1 MRLFLL
7 FHICCLAFCSCH
19 LSTNQDYSISS
30 STHIDTGK
38 GVIIQNNG
46 PRGGPYT
53 DPTGKRFGYAIFWTR
68 LINQTPS
75 PIDFTINFPADSFSI
90 SLSPQSFFKL
100 FLPSDTMTIDKE
112 PSYDYGATGL
122 KSFMDNG
129 LNKTT
134 SLQRTINPKEEY
146 LFYVGLLMKMPDNG
160 PVRAGLISKEGN
172 LFYRVSIT
180 GQLDSAIIPCGHI
193 VLKK

>member
-1 MRLFLL
+1 MRLL
-7 FHICCLAFCSCH
+7 FFFPICFLAFYACH
-19 LSTNQDYSISS
+19 ISTNKDSPISS
-30 STHIDTGK
+30 STHIDPGK
-38 GVIIQNNG
+38 GVIIQNSG

-90 SLSPQSFFKL
+90 SPSPQSYFKL
-100 FLPSDTMTIDKE
+100 FLPSDTMTIEKE
-112 PSYDYGATGL
+112 PSYDHGATGL
-122 KSFMDNG
+122 KSFMDTG
-129 LNKTT
+129 LNKST

-146 LFYVGLLMKMPDNG
+146 LFYVGMLMKMPDNG
-160 PVRAGLISKEGN
+160 PVRTGLVLKEGD

-180 GQLDSAIIPCGHI
+180 GQLDSALIPCGHI
-193 VLKK
+193 VFKK